1 MAATRHAPASQFR
14 TATSRTIDHGR
25 VHVRYGR
32 DRSIDEVRCRRR
44 VPTKTLPGA
53 TSRRPAFGSWRP
65 GLPAAPPARP
75 ARSAKGSEEEGPR
88 GGNVAAR
95 RTPAATPAAQG
106 AALRGLRCP
115 LPSLLYIGPAACCVG
130 PALFCFPAAS
140 CLPTPAPA
148 RPGLAI
154 MGWGELR
161 TRRLRELIAAEAG
174 KSKGSAWERIAT
186 AMNGVAKRGDN
197 PNKFTVMMCQKKWAR
212 MVRCLHTTRRS
223 HATPPRRHLG
233 WATSEALDDGPGPRS
248 AAGNMPG
255 SAALFAPPHRGHLH

>member
-1 MAATRHAPASQFR
+1 MVATWLHVGRPLLRTLRKALRCAA
-14 TATSRTIDHGR
+14 
-25 VHVRYGR
+25 
-32 DRSIDEVRCRRR
+32 C
-44 VPTKTLPGA
+44 
-53 TSRRPAFGSWRP
+53 
-65 GLPAAPPARP
+65 AAPCPA
-75 ARSAKGSEEEGPR
+75 
-88 GGNVAAR
+88 
-95 RTPAATPAAQG
+95 
-106 AALRGLRCP
+106 C
-115 LPSLLYIGPAACCVG
+115 YIGPAACSVG

-212 MVRCLHTTRRS
+212 MVRCLHITRRS

-233 WATSEALDDGPGPRS
+233 WAPLEGPG
-248 AAGNMPG
+248 
-255 SAALFAPPHRGHLH
+255 